1 MAESKLETNRSQEKL
16 GEEEP
21 EVDVFEL
28 YLIRPEMIDAVWDSK
43 TPNADVQ
50 KILLEFINDEG
61 ERTGQDL
68 RTWNE
73 FESRYE
79 ENELKWISDYV
90 VSNLVFIKNELKIT
104 DNEAISHVLH
114 VLWTTLDLFAENQD
128 LEGAKA
134 NRYEN
139 LRNGLAHCF
148 E

>member
-1 MAESKLETNRSQEKL
+1 M
-16 GEEEP
+16 
-21 EVDVFEL
+21 
-28 YLIRPEMIDAVWDSK
+28 
-43 TPNADVQ
+43 Q

-61 ERTGQDL
+61 ERSGQDL
-68 RTWNE
+68 RTWDE

-139 LRNGLAHCF
+139 LRSGLENCF
-148 E
+148 AQRLLNKEQVGKTLEYCRKSIFGHLQLYIACLGQKK

>member
-1 MAESKLETNRSQEKL
+1 M
-16 GEEEP
+16 
-21 EVDVFEL
+21 
-28 YLIRPEMIDAVWDSK
+28 
-43 TPNADVQ
+43 
-50 KILLEFINDEG
+50 
-61 ERTGQDL
+61 

-104 DNEAISHVLH
+104 ENEAISHVLH

-139 LRNGLAHCF
+139 LRSGLEHCF
-148 E
+148 AQRLLNKEQVGKTLEYCRKSIFGHLQLYIACLGQRK